1 MDKNEW
7 SSKMARST
15 DAPKIFEQYRR
26 TRGPQKAPKKVST
39 TIRLDTDVI
48 DYFKKGGTGWQP
60 RINGVLKRHMEMEQR
75 RKKR

>member
-1 MDKNEW
+1 MDRNEW
-7 SSKMARST
+7 NSKMARTT

-26 TRGPQKAPKKVST
+26 RRGPQKEPKKVST
-39 TIRLDTDVI
+39 TIRLDADVI
-48 DYFKKGGTGWQP
+48 DHFKKGGAGWQP

>member
-1 MDKNEW
+1 MPQT
-7 SSKMARST
+7 T

-39 TIRLDTDVI
+39 TIRLDADI
-48 DYFKKGGTGWQP
+48 IEHFKKGGGGWQP

-75 RKKR
+75 HTKQ